1 MYFPSACR
9 RVYFALFGPR
19 LKLHHTP
26 SPLTHPHSPA
36 IYSAFSLRNVQ
47 CICAAL
53 HKFSLQIC
61 IKSTLTRAIRRQAT
75 SFRTDYTECFHLD
88 WLLSWDP
95 FLEWVRGCFGVG
107 WLGNLLQVSTT
118 YQCCNLVYPRLLV
131 SLLLPR
137 NRLKVGRAVM
147 QDIHLTEQYAK
158 LKSEVKLSYA
168 YLRIL
173 INSSSFLSWYWT
185 TLSRRLKFAL
195 NVI

>member
-9 RVYFALFGPR
+9 RVYFALLGPC

-26 SPLTHPHSPA
+26 YSFPL
-36 IYSAFSLRNVQ
+36 YSTSSSLRYVQ

-61 IKSTLTRAIRRQAT
+61 IKSTLTRAIRKQAT

-88 WLLSWDP
+88 WLLSWEP
-95 FLEWVRGCFGVG
+95 FWSEGREFGMG

-131 SLLLPR
+131 SLLFLSLLLPR

-158 LKSEVKLSYA
+158 LKSEVELWHA
-168 YLRIL
+168 YLQIV
-173 INSSSFLSWYWT
+173 INTSSFRISKR
-185 TLSRRLKFAL
+185 TLSIRFKFVSNL
-195 NVI
+195 I